1 MPIFLAL
8 LSKYWKPVVIVLGA
22 LLVLGYFRQHY
33 IHLGEARSE
42 ARYAQAEAQA
52 ARDLA
57 ALKEKSTEE
66 YNKSKKQLEDLTIE
80 RDKALAAAR
89 KTPAVL
95 TNIVTKVMH
104 EGETCTDHDIGPDF
118 ERVWNDAAKAGSD
131 KPVP

>member
-8 LSKYWKPVVIVLGA
+8 LSKYWKPLVIVLGA

-42 ARYAQAEAQA
+42 ARYAQA
-52 ARDLA
+52 ARELA
-57 ALKEKSTEE
+57 KMKEKATAQLDER
-66 YNKSKKQLEDLTIE
+66 NKQIADLTTE
-80 RDKALAAAR
+80 RDRALEAAR

-95 TNIVTKVMH
+95 TKIVTKVMH